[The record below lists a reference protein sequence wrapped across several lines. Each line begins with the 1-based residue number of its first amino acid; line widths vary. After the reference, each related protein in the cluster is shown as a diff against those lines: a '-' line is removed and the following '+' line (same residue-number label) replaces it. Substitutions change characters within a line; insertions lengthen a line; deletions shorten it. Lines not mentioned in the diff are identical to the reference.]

1 MHYDKSGRSLGT
13 ANVLYARQQDAVKA
27 VSQYNGV
34 PLDGGQL
41 GGDVG
46 TPRELAYIL
55 MGKYI
60 GLYRIVT
67 LCL

>member
-41 GGDVG
+41 GGGVG

-55 MGKYI
+55 MGKCI
-60 GLYRIVT
+60 DLSRVVT
-67 LCL
+67 QCL